1 MVEKR
6 FCLEEVDS
14 RSSLGREYFV
24 VLCTLSALLLRTK
37 KRTKMTMA
45 TITPTASSAAMSPPA
60 MAPPFTPPPEPFDT
74 SSVVLPTHTHTHT
87 RLVNHAAV
95 PLRGRRETLTNTVPL
110 VIIQYQYWGTT
121 AGKTAIHVCTH
132 VRTASIIVR
141 TLIEIYIQ
149 QCSSQRNMVKW
160 TPYLS
165 T

>member
-24 VLCTLSALLLRTK
+24 VLCTPSALLLRTK

-60 MAPPFTPPPEPFDT
+60 MAPHLHHHLNH
-74 SSVVLPTHTHTHT
+74 SKLHLSCYLHTHT

-95 PLRGRRETLTNTVPL
+95 PLRGRRKTLTDTVPP
-110 VIIQYQYWGTT
+110 VIVQYQYWGTT
-121 AGKTAIHVCTH
+121 AGKTAIHVCTR
-132 VRTASIIVR
+132 VRTASII
-141 TLIEIYIQ
+141 EIYNSAVRGI
-149 QCSSQRNMVKW
+149 W
-160 TPYLS
+160 
-165 T
+165 

>member
-24 VLCTLSALLLRTK
+24 VLCTPSALLLRTK

-74 SSVVLPTHTHTHT
+74 SSVVLPTHTHTHKT
-87 RLVNHAAV
+87 RK
-95 PLRGRRETLTNTVPL
+95 PFGGPSEREERDTYRHSSSGHRPVSVLGDNCRQNCHSCLYTCANSLHYCPNT
-110 VIIQYQYWGTT
+110 
-121 AGKTAIHVCTH
+121 H
-132 VRTASIIVR
+132 
-141 TLIEIYIQ
+141 
-149 QCSSQRNMVKW
+149 
-160 TPYLS
+160 
-165 T
+165 